1 MIDYIIAYLSSSPLP
16 IKIKIKDMAFAYVF
30 YSGLG
35 EIIFGSGDY
44 TFSVLFIPN
53 DMILFQLL
61 NIFIRYFLTLH

>member
-1 MIDYIIAYLSSSPLP
+1 
-16 IKIKIKDMAFAYVF
+16 MAFAYVF